1 MIHRSWHSNT
11 WASGFTSFSLTMA
24 STCTPTVRKQC
35 IASFSCAFLSTRD
48 KSLLCSSS
56 WLGLDLNDF
65 VAGCWSRLWWLHSL
79 SPARSTQIWS
89 QKITQVPWLGIYI
102 SYIIMKFSYIYLHFA
117 SIHATTLDTQALV
130 WFHPLLEILRFYVCS
145 GWWCAQFVG
154 HSSWFANLRIVRRSQ
169 KHKPKLR
176 LMQFLVG
183 SLNQPI
189 YLLAQYSITQVSILF
204 HLFQLDHWFLAELR
218 CKIGP
223 WFKYLNV
230 SNLWSAKYMVS
241 MPWSDF
247 FRRTMYKGPMDRRFR
262 MVLLFLMIWTVMVS
276 NQSQGRWNWFI
287 DWWLGWLVA
296 CVDFYC
302 SLGRPRQSAKH
313 FV

>member
-1 MIHRSWHSNT
+1 MTLQHLGLRIYEFLFDYGQHMHTYGTQTMYCFLFMCFPVNQGQIVALQLFMTWSWPQWLCCWMLVKTLMTTFFESCKKHSNMIT
-11 WASGFTSFSLTMA
+11 EDHT
-24 STCTPTVRKQC
+24 
-35 IASFSCAFLSTRD
+35 STR
-48 KSLLCSSS
+48 
-56 WLGLDLNDF
+56 
-65 VAGCWSRLWWLHSL
+65 
-79 SPARSTQIWS
+79 
-89 QKITQVPWLGIYI
+89 LGIYI
-102 SYIIMKFSYIYLHFA
+102 SYIIMKISYIYLHFA

-183 SLNQPI
+183 CLFIKST
-189 YLLAQYSITQVSILF
+189 YLLARYSITQVSILF

-262 MVLLFLMIWTVMVS
+262 MVLLYPFVS
-276 NQSQGRWNWFI
+276 HDLNCNGF
-287 DWWLGWLVA
+287 
-296 CVDFYC
+296 
-302 SLGRPRQSAKH
+302 
-313 FV
+313 